1 MTGSIKER
9 VREHLESL
17 AQGAV
22 EISHQVHSH
31 AEVGFEEFRSSA
43 LLKSE
48 FEKEG
53 FEVESG
59 SAGLPT
65 AFVAKKGSGELQV
78 GFCLEYDALPGI
90 GHACGH
96 NIIASSSYLAAAALA
111 PFTQDLGISIRALG
125 TPSEEGGGGKILM
138 LEAGSF
144 TGLNLAMMIH
154 PGPAELDRMNTIAAK
169 HIDIH
174 FEGKPAHASAFA
186 FLGINAQDA
195 MVISQVALG
204 LARQQLLPYEKV
216 HGIVT
221 QGGDAANIIPARVDA
236 NYIIRSD
243 TLAHLS
249 VLEPKI
255 MRCFEAG
262 ALATG
267 AKLTYS
273 SPAPPYAEL
282 RTNEDLAGFYVQN
295 ATSLGR
301 VFVKD
306 DSGLTASTD
315 MGNISLEVASIHPVI
330 SIDSLPAV
338 NHQPEFTQ
346 AATTDVAD
354 KAVIEGALAMA
365 WTVCDAATDGSVRKR
380 LLAQSCR

>member
-249 VLEPKI
+249 VLEPKT